1 MVVPGDVTV
10 ALTGVGPAVGLGT
23 LTPVITPDAQPG
35 KSHTDL
41 TVRQMLVDYYT
52 VAFAKKLEQPPQ
64 YAPIS
69 KPAIKVRR
77 EISESVEDLPAV
89 RATRVAK
96 VAERVIA
103 KSSPAAVAALV
114 QDALKFNTLVLDF
127 QTFEREQAR
136 RRQEDEELLFIA
148 TIL

>member
-1 MVVPGDVTV
+1 
-10 ALTGVGPAVGLGT
+10 
-23 LTPVITPDAQPG
+23 
-35 KSHTDL
+35 
-41 TVRQMLVDYYT
+41 MLVDYYT